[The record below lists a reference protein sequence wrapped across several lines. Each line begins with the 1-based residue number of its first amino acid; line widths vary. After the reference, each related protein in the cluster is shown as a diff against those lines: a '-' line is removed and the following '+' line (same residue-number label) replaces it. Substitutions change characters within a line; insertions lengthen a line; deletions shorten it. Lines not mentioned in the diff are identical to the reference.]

1 MKKMAE
7 IMTSLR
13 ENSPAEIAGYKVTK
27 SSDYLESVECD
38 LTTGKKSVINLPKS
52 NVLSYSLEGG
62 NAAIVRPSSTESR
75 RSSSTSQRLARKN
88 QTHRQLQKKS
98 RLI

>member
-62 NAAIVRPSSTESR
+62 NAAIIRPSGTAED
-75 RSSSTSQRLARKN
+75 
-88 QTHRQLQKKS
+88 
-98 RLI
+98 